1 MLEEQRR
8 RTTKFGLRLVN
19 KLYTYMDPEQPEL
32 VEPEPEPELEPEQVP
47 EPKKRG
53 RPKKE
58 PAKEPKEPKEP
69 KPRGRPKKEPAKEPK
84 PRGRPKEP
92 ERREPELREPRELER
107 VYEDPMEHLAMLLHQ
122 HTEDAKM
129 RRREQMRNFLGF

>member
-1 MLEEQRR
+1 MA
-8 RTTKFGLRLVN
+8 
-19 KLYTYMDPEQPEL
+19 
-32 VEPEPEPELEPEQVP
+32 PEPEPVVP

-58 PAKEPKEPKEP
+58 PAPKEPP
-69 KPRGRPKKEPAKEPK
+69 KPRGRPKKEPTEPRPKAPKEPK
-84 PRGRPKEP
+84 EPKE
-92 ERREPELREPRELER
+92 EVEPRPREL

-129 RRREQMRNFLGF
+129 RRREQMRNLLGL

>member
-1 MLEEQRR
+1 MCIRDR
-8 RTTKFGLRLVN
+8 PV
-19 KLYTYMDPEQPEL
+19 
-32 VEPEPEPELEPEQVP
+32 

-58 PAKEPKEPKEP
+58 PVPKEPKEP
-69 KPRGRPKKEPAKEPK
+69 KPRGRPKKEPKEPKEPK

-92 ERREPELREPRELER
+92 EPARERELER

-129 RRREQMRNFLGF
+129 RRREQMRNLLGF